1 MGSRERGRE
10 GGKEGVKQKVYG
22 SRIFCNQS
30 CISTSTAVIISYI
43 SL

>member
-1 MGSRERGRE
+1 MGSRKRGRE
-10 GGKEGVKQKVYG
+10 GRRVYG

-43 SL
+43 SLWNDIY